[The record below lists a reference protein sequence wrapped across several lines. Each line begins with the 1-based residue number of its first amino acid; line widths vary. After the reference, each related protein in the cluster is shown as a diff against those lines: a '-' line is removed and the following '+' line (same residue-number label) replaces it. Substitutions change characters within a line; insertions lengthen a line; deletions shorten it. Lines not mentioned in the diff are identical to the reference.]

1 MVKRVMPRQNEE
13 VNEIWICDK
22 GRFAYHFAES
32 QDRLVDPLVRRN
44 GELVKATW
52 EEALDLVAQ
61 RLRDAGSN
69 EVTLAG
75 GRLANED
82 LFNLRKLTE
91 GLGGQAVHYT
101 DMAGGDW
108 TARIGLPPESNIGKY
123 GR

>member
-1 MVKRVMPRQNEE
+1 MPRQNEE

-32 QDRLVDPLVRRN
+32 QDRVVDPLVRHN

-91 GLGGQAVHYT
+91 GLGGQAVLLYGYGRRRLDGAHWF
-101 DMAGGDW
+101 A
-108 TARIGLPPESNIGKY
+108 ARIEYWQY